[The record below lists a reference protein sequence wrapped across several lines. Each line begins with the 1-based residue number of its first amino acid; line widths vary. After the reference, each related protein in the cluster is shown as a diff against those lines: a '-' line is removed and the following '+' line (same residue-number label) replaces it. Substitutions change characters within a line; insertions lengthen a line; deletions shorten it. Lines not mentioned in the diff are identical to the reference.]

1 VVPVRRADDGEVTAS
16 RRPDRA
22 PERDATPAA
31 HAFRAHV
38 AERAGD
44 WFPELGAGGAR
55 VSLRREDARAYS
67 TMYEFVI
74 DGGAAPR
81 SVLVKQPAA
90 RERSERPRDAPIRDR
105 PRRAAVLDPARKSE
119 AEFAALEML
128 HAAFGRLDDPRFGT
142 VAPLDFVRP
151 QQALVME
158 KVESPRLTEILM
170 RGRRGPGSR
179 PGDALAPLRTAG
191 AWLRA
196 CHALDGSATS
206 VRHATRDEF
215 VAYIAAQTRYLAA
228 DRRHAGLL
236 DRVGARVETAAAA
249 VLSAE
254 LPLGTTHG
262 DFAPRNVLVGP
273 GARVTVIDTLARWRA
288 PIYEDLGDFL
298 FALTASKPQV
308 YAQGTLFAAPVLAA
322 WEDAFLDG
330 YFGAERRPYRALRLF
345 EAQALLDR
353 WASAHRATLG
363 ATGAAAVESRARMAL
378 ITRYLSRRLKRL
390 CGAFD
395 QEDHTR

>member
-1 VVPVRRADDGEVTAS
+1 MS
-16 RRPDRA
+16 RPPRPSREA
-22 PERDATPAA
+22 DATPAA
-31 HAFRAHV
+31 HAFRAHL
-38 AERAGD
+38 AEHAREY
-44 WFPELGAGGAR
+44 FPEIGPGSVR

-67 TMYEFVI
+67 TMFEFEI
-74 DGGAAPR
+74 DGGAAAR

-90 RERSERPRDAPIRDR
+90 RERAERPRDAPRQDR
-105 PRRAAVLDPARKSE
+105 PRRAAVLDPARKGE
-119 AEFAALEML
+119 AEFAALEMI
-128 HAAFGRLDDPRFGT
+128 HAAFERLADPRFGT

-158 KVESPRLTEILM
+158 KIESPRLTEILM

-179 PGDALAPLRTAG
+179 PGEALAPLHTAG

-196 CHALDGSATS
+196 WHALDCFAPAG

-215 VAYIAAQTRYLAA
+215 VAYVAAQAGYLAG
-228 DRRHAGLL
+228 DTRHAGLL
-236 DRVGARVETAAAA
+236 ARVRARVETVAAA
-249 VLSAE
+249 VLPAE

-273 GARVTVIDTLARWRA
+273 EGRVTVIDTLARWRA
-288 PIYEDLGDFL
+288 PVYEDLSDFL
-298 FALTASKPQV
+298 FALKASKPQV
-308 YAQGTLFAAPVLAA
+308 YAQGAIFSRPVLAS

-330 YFGAERRPYRALRLF
+330 YFGAERPPYQALRLF

-353 WASAHRATLG
+353 WASAHRAALG
-363 ATGAAAVESRARMAL
+363 ATGPAAVKSRVRMTP
-378 ITRYLSRRLKRL
+378 ITRYLSRCLERL

-395 QEDHTR
+395 QEDPTK